1 MGLAQRS
8 LILLNRLLGRKV
20 DAGIYRDDYDR
31 CAQTYDAAVTRKL
44 LAAFTGDI
52 LKESGIGA
60 GLRCIDLGCGTG
72 HATAILDG
80 YVRPNGSVIGY
91 DISDVMLALARQRL
105 GSSSAARFVH
115 KDMLCALQGHEDES
129 IDVIAA
135 CWSLEY
141 CDPAEILQ
149 EARRVLTRGGRI
161 AVLVNTRGSLPEL
174 QRLVTRILLRNP
186 FSLRSFPPIL
196 FPPGID
202 AFRRMVRRAGLSVKT
217 LSEKTCVHPFETGE
231 SLVLWMKTAGPCAGF
246 RGALREE
253 RREYIYE
260 RIREAV
266 ECMNGIRLT
275 FRFVYFIGIKP

>member
-20 DAGIYRDDYDR
+20 DAGIYGDDYDR
-31 CAQTYDAAVTRKL
+31 CAQTYDAAVTRRL

-52 LKESGIGA
+52 LKELDVGA
-60 GLRCIDLGCGTG
+60 GMRCIDLGCGTG

-91 DISDVMLALARQRL
+91 DISGAMLALAGQRL
-105 GSSSAARFVH
+105 GISSGTRFVH
-115 KDMLCALQGHEDES
+115 KDMLCALQGHGDES

-141 CDPAEILQ
+141 GDPERILK
-149 EARRVLTRGGRI
+149 EAQRVLARGGRI

-186 FSLRSFPPIL
+186 FSLRSFPPLL

-202 AFRRMVRRAGLSVKT
+202 AFRRMVGRAGLSVRT
-217 LSEKTCVHPFETGE
+217 LSEKTCVHHFETGE
-231 SLVLWMKTAGPCAGF
+231 SLVEWMKTAGPCAGF

-253 RREYIYE
+253 RSEYIYDK
-260 RIREAV
+260 IREAV
-266 ECMNGIRLT
+266 DRMNGVRLT
-275 FRFVYFIGIKP
+275 FRFIYFIGIKP